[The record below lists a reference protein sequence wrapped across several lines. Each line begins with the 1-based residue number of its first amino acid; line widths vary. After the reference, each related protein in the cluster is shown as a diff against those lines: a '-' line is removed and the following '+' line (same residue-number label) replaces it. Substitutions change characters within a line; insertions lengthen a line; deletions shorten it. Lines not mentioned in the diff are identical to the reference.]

1 MTGLELAL
9 RPARAEDADFV
20 VKVTE
25 ACMRHYAELTW
36 GHWSEEMTRKSFRWE
51 THRIVTL
58 GAADIGCVELAEEP
72 GLHRL
77 NKLYIHPDHQ
87 NRGLGTALLSQLI
100 EHAEK
105 RGAVLTLSVLRP
117 NPAIRLY
124 QRLGFTVTGENLERL
139 FLERRPAGATGVQ

>member
-1 MTGLELAL
+1 MTGLGLAL
-9 RPARAEDADFV
+9 RPARAEDAEFV
-20 VKVTE
+20 VNLTE

-51 THRIVTL
+51 THRVVML

-77 NKLYIHPDHQ
+77 HKLYIHPDYQ
-87 NRGLGTALLSQLI
+87 NRGLGTALLEAMIAQAGKQG
-100 EHAEK
+100 AE
-105 RGAVLTLSVLRP
+105 LTLSVLRA

-124 QRLGFTVTGENLERL
+124 RRMGFLVTEENAERF
-139 FLERRPAGATGVQ
+139 FLTWRPGAVTDP